1 MKLLLGPALHCVW
14 WILLREQLQECAASL
29 LDFGRVRF
37 HLHAI
42 DGMGGTRRNEMTNSL
57 DANQTE
63 TTRAR
68 RLEPVIV
75 AERRDFHAGQSRSLQ

>member
-1 MKLLLGPALHCVW
+1 M
-14 WILLREQLQECAASL
+14 SL
-29 LDFGRVRF
+29 

-57 DANQTE
+57 DAHQTE

-75 AERRDFHAGQSRSLQ
+75 AERRDFHAGQSRGLQ